1 MILALAPCFSINLER
16 VCPASCIET
25 KSGLL
30 LLAEHL
36 GGPKASSVNTPARSF
51 TCLVLQMIDDPT
63 LHRFR
68 NVKGGVNQI
77 PVVKNLPV

>member
-30 LLAEHL
+30 LVGEHF
-36 GGPKASSVNTPARSF
+36 GRSQGVVSQHSS
-51 TCLVLQMIDDPT
+51 
-63 LHRFR
+63 
-68 NVKGGVNQI
+68 
-77 PVVKNLPV
+77 

>member
-30 LLAEHL
+30 LVGEHL
-36 GGPKASSVNTPARSF
+36 GRS
-51 TCLVLQMIDDPT
+51 Q
-63 LHRFR
+63 
-68 NVKGGVNQI
+68 GVVSQHSN
-77 PVVKNLPV
+77 